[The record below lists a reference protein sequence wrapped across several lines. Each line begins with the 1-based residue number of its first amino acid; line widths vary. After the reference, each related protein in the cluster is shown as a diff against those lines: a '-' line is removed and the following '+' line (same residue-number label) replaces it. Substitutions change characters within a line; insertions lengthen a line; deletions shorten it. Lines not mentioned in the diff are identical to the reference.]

1 MKTYGMV
8 KTSVFFS
15 YEGKRYLLESTL
27 KKTIILKDW
36 GGVGNWREK
45 KREYWNICEVF
56 LDIILSLLPYSH
68 AGSQSLLY
76 WRTNSKCLHYFLKRI
91 LKNITMC
98 FSCYQQSKT
107 KKNRE
112 M

>member
-45 KREYWNICEVF
+45 KREY
-56 LDIILSLLPYSH
+56 
-68 AGSQSLLY
+68 
-76 WRTNSKCLHYFLKRI
+76 
-91 LKNITMC
+91 
-98 FSCYQQSKT
+98 
-107 KKNRE
+107 
-112 M
+112 

>member
-15 YEGKRYLLESTL
+15 YEGNRYLLESTL

-45 KREYWNICEVF
+45 KREYWNIWQRVQDEQCSRVEWF
-56 LDIILSLLPYSH
+56 FSTGEKKFTKLESL
-68 AGSQSLLY
+68 
-76 WRTNSKCLHYFLKRI
+76 
-91 LKNITMC
+91 
-98 FSCYQQSKT
+98 
-107 KKNRE
+107 
-112 M
+112 